1 MLVLN
6 ELLFNDNLVKIKIV
20 LEVFEHA
27 ESKAGLY
34 SGLYLFLKK
43 VGTDGNFCRLYK
55 GFLKHVRFL
64 VVTRQSG
71 FPELSP
77 YRKQSKMQSIL
88 EK

>member
-43 VGTDGNFCRLYK
+43 VS
-55 GFLKHVRFL
+55 V
-64 VVTRQSG
+64 
-71 FPELSP
+71 
-77 YRKQSKMQSIL
+77 IL
-88 EK
+88 CWS

>member
-1 MLVLN
+1 MLVQN

-43 VGTDGNFCRLYK
+43 VSVILCWNWWQ
-55 GFLKHVRFL
+55 FLPTLWGVFE
-64 VVTRQSG
+64 TRQVFG
-71 FPELSP
+71 
-77 YRKQSKMQSIL
+77 RN
-88 EK
+88 

>member
-43 VGTDGNFCRLYK
+43 VHSLLELMAIFADFMR
-55 GFLKHVRFL
+55 GF
-64 VVTRQSG
+64 
-71 FPELSP
+71 
-77 YRKQSKMQSIL
+77 
-88 EK
+88 